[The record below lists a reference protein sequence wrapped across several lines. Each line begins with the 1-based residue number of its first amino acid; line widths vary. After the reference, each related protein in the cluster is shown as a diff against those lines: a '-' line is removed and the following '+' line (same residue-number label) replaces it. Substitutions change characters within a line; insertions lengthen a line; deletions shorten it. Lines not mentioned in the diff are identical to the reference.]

1 MVETITETFRPED
14 LPDWAQKYPEV
25 VALAAQNLSYRC
37 DAFRARTRQYQRLLI
52 RIARQAAIIIDEERN
67 IW

>member
-1 MVETITETFRPED
+1 MAETIAEIFRPED

-37 DAFRARTRQYQRLLI
+37 DVFRARTRQYRRLLI
-52 RIARQAAIIIDEERN
+52 RIAQQAAIVIDEE
-67 IW
+67 